1 MFSQLWSSR
10 LVATGSSPGA
20 GSIEYVA
27 GPSPA
32 GALLTVRT
40 VESSHGSR
48 ISVQVRSPGRGQNDD
63 MTEKLSQS
71 RSERDYIPGLGR
83 QFLTPLYDVA
93 HRVFG
98 LHSVHNKM
106 IELAELRGGHRVLDV
121 GCGTGNLL
129 RATGRR
135 HRSVDLVGLDPD
147 PKALIRAERKARRAG
162 LTIRLDRGF
171 AQELP
176 YEDGSFDRVF
186 SSLMLHHL
194 DSTSKEALLA
204 EVRRVLRSD
213 GQLVLADAVLD
224 EQGHHHGHRQGGM
237 RGRMREQL
245 QDNVGDAVAQRIA
258 DAGFTV
264 EPTRTVALRI
274 GGSIGIVSAR
284 LDGNS

>member
-1 MFSQLWSSR
+1 MGAGHVRAEGVGGEEDSPAVGLGQVGGGDVAHHVAGRDDEQGAGLDRPGPPAGAQQPAGGREVRQAGEVVACSSKVPVFSQLWSSR

-147 PKALIRAERKARRAG
+147 PKALIRAERKARRAASP
-162 LTIRLDRGF
+162 F
-171 AQELP
+171 AWTA
-176 YEDGSFDRVF
+176 GSRRNCPMRTARSTG
-186 SSLMLHHL
+186 SSP
-194 DSTSKEALLA
+194 A
-204 EVRRVLRSD
+204 
-213 GQLVLADAVLD
+213 
-224 EQGHHHGHRQGGM
+224 
-237 RGRMREQL
+237 
-245 QDNVGDAVAQRIA
+245 
-258 DAGFTV
+258 
-264 EPTRTVALRI
+264 
-274 GGSIGIVSAR
+274 
-284 LDGNS
+284 